1 MRDKKRHVHSAR
13 ASGYAAQSGVVL
25 LLALLI
31 MSSVIVAASGMGA
44 LILNS
49 LQQTRI
55 LDNSVVAYYAAESAI
70 EEGLFRLRRDGDLP
84 NAVSTPQALSNGAE
98 WTREIRSSERVI
110 YMTIPKDSFAEI
122 ALYDPDAPIAAT
134 DIAKVKVWWNDDCG
148 GCSVLHT
155 TLVGWLPQAISGFES
170 TTYRYTWNDG
180 NPTATI
186 PVGGLPQQLFR
197 LRLRA
202 DGGTMEDVVIRAVGR
217 DGDPVDL
224 PGRVK
229 IDARGHFVNTQQRIT
244 VTMPRQVPLSGV
256 YDFVVFSECS
266 LVKGGPISCP

>member
-1 MRDKKRHVHSAR
+1 MRDEKRYVHSAR
-13 ASGYAAQSGVVL
+13 ASGYSAQAGVVL

-44 LILNS
+44 LILSS

-84 NAVSTPQALSNGAE
+84 SSVSTPQTLSNGAE
-98 WTREIRSSERVI
+98 WTREIQSSEPVI
-110 YMTIPKDSFAEI
+110 YMTILKDSLAEI
-122 ALYDPDAPIAAT
+122 ALYDPDAPIASM

-155 TLVGWLPQAISGFES
+155 TLVGWLPQAISGFEFM
-170 TTYRYTWNDG
+170 TYRYPWNPGD
-180 NPTATI
+180 PTVTI
-186 PVGGLPQQLFR
+186 PLGGLDQLFR

-202 DGGTMEDVVIRAVGR
+202 DGGTMEDVEIRAVDSSGN
-217 DGDPVDL
+217 DVDL

-244 VTMPRQVPLSGV
+244 VTMPRQVPLSSV